1 MPEISKPSGQM
12 EAESRELQA
21 QITRWKY
28 ALPIIAAALAAAYVI
43 YFWALPRTNDPDKW
57 GTFGDFFGGLMN
69 PLVAFAAFYW
79 LTQSVKLQKKEL
91 AETKDALR
99 DAAIAQSLL
108 VENGRVGV
116 QLSAL
121 TALVSSANDEIS
133 AAVQGKAALTA
144 SRPSGSFGTDQLI
157 HDVQNGGVRAAFD
170 RQIRLAQEKRET
182 YLKEMQEILDAHR
195 PPRTQESNALTESS

>member
-1 MPEISKPSGQM
+1 M

-91 AETKDALR
+91 AETKAALVES
-99 DAAIAQSLL
+99 AAAQNQL
-108 VENGRVGV
+108 VENGRLAMR
-116 QLSAL
+116 LSAL
-121 TALVSSANDEIS
+121 TALVNATNDEIAVALQDL
-133 AAVQGKAALTA
+133 AAYKKK
-144 SRPSGSFGTDQLI
+144 
-157 HDVQNGGVRAAFD
+157 D
-170 RQIRLAQEKRET
+170 RQVLPHENSAQSQENYRQALSAYHQSLMEARKRRFDYLA
-182 YLKEMQEILDAHR
+182 EMREILESTGSIKADSAR
-195 PPRTQESNALTESS
+195 PLQ